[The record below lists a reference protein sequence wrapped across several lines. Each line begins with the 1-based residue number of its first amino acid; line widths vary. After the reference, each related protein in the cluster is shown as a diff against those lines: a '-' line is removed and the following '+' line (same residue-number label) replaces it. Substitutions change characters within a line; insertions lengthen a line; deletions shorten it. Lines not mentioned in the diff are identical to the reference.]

1 MRLRTTLLLGLLTG
15 CATPASSS
23 RTEAPSQA
31 PAEAAPP
38 PASAGSAP
46 ASEKS
51 DVKALF
57 ARELAP
63 LSKQKVSAP
72 DGSFTGE
79 VEATGAPTLQAGEG
93 LFVLSIPLGTGS
105 PLTCFV
111 YSQPVDAGGAIYR
124 LVEMA
129 GQRTELQ
136 RVRITDIRLIGE
148 SPAVYAEA
156 EYRVNGPRGKA
167 AGLAKMMVYA
177 DDRVP
182 LVCTHDEPGYSESF
196 ARVTSG
202 LAASLQGSG
211 GTPPASRYFEFSV
224 IRVRGLP
231 VGFEKHTIRE
241 AAGGGRLTEVESSL
255 FFPRSPRELSVHDS
269 VSSELSDKDGKLVAR
284 DFARASNGEPDIQ
297 MALEQVQ
304 GREYHYEGT
313 HLGKALNGTFTAPAD
328 LATEPGT
335 ARLLRERFL
344 PGPEQEVTLHYYI
357 PTANPAAPVQQV
369 LRKGAAGSRELSV
382 EMGPLKATLTLD
394 AQGMGEKMV
403 APLGDTEMVRERV
416 RVRGTP

>member
-23 RTEAPSQA
+23 KTEA

-38 PASAGSAP
+38 PASAESPP
-46 ASEKS
+46 AAGKI
-51 DVKALF
+51 DVKALS

-79 VEATGAPTLQAGEG
+79 VEAAGAPTLQQGEG
-93 LFVLSIPLGTGS
+93 LLVLSVPLGTGS

-129 GQRTELQ
+129 GQRTALQ
-136 RVRITDIRLIGE
+136 RVRTTDIRLIGE

-156 EYRVNGPRGKA
+156 QYLVDVPRGKA

-177 DDRVP
+177 HDQVP

-196 ARVTSG
+196 KRVTSG
-202 LAASLQGSG
+202 LAGSLESSG
-211 GTPPASRYFEFSV
+211 ETPPAPRYFEFNV
-224 IRVRGLP
+224 IRVQGHP
-231 VGFEKHTIRE
+231 VGFEKRVMRD

-255 FFPRSPRELSVHDS
+255 FFPRSPRELSVQDTA
-269 VSSELSDKDGKLVAR
+269 SSELADKDGRLVAR
-284 DFARASNGEPDIQ
+284 DYARASNGALDIQ
-297 MALEQVQ
+297 MALKQVQ

-313 HLGKALNGTFTAPAD
+313 HLGKELHGDFTAPAD

-335 ARLLRERFL
+335 ARRVRERFL
-344 PGPEQEVTLHYYI
+344 PGPDQELTLHYYM
-357 PTANPAAPVQQV
+357 PAANPVAPVQQV
-369 LRKGAAGSRELSV
+369 LRKGAAGSRELTV

-394 AQGMGEKMV
+394 AQGMGEKLV
-403 APLGDTEMVRERV
+403 TSLGGTEMVQERV
-416 RVRGTP
+416 RASGTP

>member
-1 MRLRTTLLLGLLTG
+1 MRLRTTLLLGLLSG

-23 RTEAPSQA
+23 KTEAP
-31 PAEAAPP
+31 AATPP
-38 PASAGSAP
+38 PASAEPAP
-46 ASEKS
+46 ASGKLDLKELS
-51 DVKALF
+51 

-63 LSKQKVSAP
+63 LPGQKVSAP

-79 VEATGAPTLQAGEG
+79 VEAAGAPTLQAGEG

-136 RVRITDIRLIGE
+136 RVRTTDIRLIGE

-156 EYRVNGPRGKA
+156 EYLVNLPRGKG
-167 AGLAKMMVYA
+167 AGLAKMMVYSH
-177 DDRVP
+177 DQVP

-196 ARVTSG
+196 KRVTSG
-202 LAASLQGSG
+202 LAASLVSSG
-211 GTPPASRYFEFSV
+211 GKPPASRYFEFHV
-224 IRVRGLP
+224 IRVQGQP
-231 VGFEKHTIRE
+231 VGFERRVMRD

-255 FFPRSPRELSVHDS
+255 FFPRSVRELSVQDS

-297 MALEQVQ
+297 MALKQVQ

-313 HLGKALNGTFTAPAD
+313 HLGKALNGSFTAPAD

-335 ARLLRERFL
+335 ARLMRERFL
-344 PGPEQEVTLHYYI
+344 PGADRELTLYYYI
-357 PTANPAAPVQQV
+357 PAANPAAPMPQV
-369 LRKGAAGSRELSV
+369 LRKEASGSRELSV
-382 EMGPLKATLTLD
+382 EMGPLKGTLTLD
-394 AQGMGEKMV
+394 AQGMSEKMV
-403 APLGDTEMVRERV
+403 APLGEGAEMLRERV